1 MYLIEIMQGFVALV
15 RIMIRWISIN
25 GGDTQSLS
33 DEYLC
38 LVEIYISIIR
48 LGTLPRTP
56 PACAVKPDL
65 RLGQAPITESLFL
78 ASMRKTKRVFFP
90 VAIGIAQ

>member
-1 MYLIEIMQGFVALV
+1 MLKTRLQEELLVFREITA
-15 RIMIRWISIN
+15 
-25 GGDTQSLS
+25 
-33 DEYLC
+33 
-38 LVEIYISIIR
+38 
-48 LGTLPRTP
+48 
-56 PACAVKPDL
+56 K